1 MVRLVYEVL
10 DLKKD
15 FNMIVD
21 AGKVYQNKQVNK
33 VVQVSVYV
41 KRIKRL
47 YLPHI
52 MSKVKSVM

>member
-21 AGKVYQNKQVNK
+21 AGKVYQNKQVNRF
-33 VVQVSVYV
+33 V
-41 KRIKRL
+41 
-47 YLPHI
+47 
-52 MSKVKSVM
+52 